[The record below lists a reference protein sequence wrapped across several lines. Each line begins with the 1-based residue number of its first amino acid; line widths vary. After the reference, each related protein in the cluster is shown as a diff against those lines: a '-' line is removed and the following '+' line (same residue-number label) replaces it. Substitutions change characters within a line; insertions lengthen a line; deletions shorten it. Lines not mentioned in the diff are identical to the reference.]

1 MVLRGSFAKRIA
13 MKKVMK
19 VHEKSHA
26 RLDAFSRG
34 MIWGMHLANVPRADI
49 QRQVAKK
56 DGSQPSLGAIDQVI
70 IHKSAK
76 PEWMGEESSAGG
88 RPSCAAWSSLRW
100 RPQRGPESEVE
111 IAAHAVLA
119 CIMCRRGE

>member
-56 DGSQPSLGAIDQVI
+56 DGSQPSLGAISQGSCYELLCIRMV
-70 IHKSAK
+70 AT
-76 PEWMGEESSAGG
+76 PLRESTRQLTRQLQDNYKTTTRQPTRQPTRQLLFVG
-88 RPSCAAWSSLRW
+88 RRVHS
-100 RPQRGPESEVE
+100 
-111 IAAHAVLA
+111 
-119 CIMCRRGE
+119 